1 MAYARRND
9 HFGGGNKFGRAP
21 HGRSFSDRGGA
32 KPLMY
37 PATCGDCGNRCEV
50 PFRPNGKKPVL
61 CKSCFAQG
69 NKFDGDRSMGNDD
82 TAAQLRSIHAKL
94 DAILKALNANGLSL

>member
-1 MAYARRND
+1 M
-9 HFGGGNKFGRAP
+9 
-21 HGRSFSDRGGA
+21 
-32 KPLMY
+32 MY

-69 NKFDGDRSMGNDD
+69 NNVSGRSMGNDD
-82 TAAQLRSIHAKL
+82 TTAQLRSINATL
-94 DAILKALNANGLSL
+94 DAILKALNANNFSR